1 MSMSQEPKKKNTE
14 KRVPKGDITYKVSLT
29 EEQRDVKRECFN
41 YKINIITGDAGT
53 SKTFTACQIALD
65 MLFKRQIDRI
75 TIMRPTVA
83 TEDIGFM
90 PGDSRS
96 KMEGWVIPVIE
107 NFKTLYDKNKIE
119 KLLEEETI
127 RILPLQFCQG
137 VTFYNEL
144 TLLDEGQ
151 NCTKEQMNMV
161 MTRVGRGSTLLITGD
176 IRQNQLKNKSL
187 SGFKELLDLQG
198 KTSLIGFHEL
208 KENYRDPVVREVL
221 ELYNK

>member
-1 MSMSQEPKKKNTE
+1 MTQEVKKKNTE
-14 KRVPKGDITYKVSLT
+14 KRVPKGDITYKVSLS
-29 EEQRDVKRECFN
+29 EEQKEVKRECFN
-41 YKINIITGDAGT
+41 YKINVITGDAGT

-83 TEDIGFM
+83 TEDIGFL
-90 PGDSRS
+90 PGDTRS
-96 KMEGWVIPVIE
+96 KLEGWLLPVIE
-107 NFKTLYDKNKIE
+107 NFKALYDKNKIE
-119 KLLEEETI
+119 KMLEDETI

-144 TLLDEGQ
+144 TLLDEAQ

-187 SGFKELLDLQG
+187 SGFKELLDLEG
-198 KTSLIGFHEL
+198 KTNLIGFHTL
-208 KENYRDPVVREVL
+208 NENYRDPVVREVL

>member
-1 MSMSQEPKKKNTE
+1 MSQEPKKKNTE

-75 TIMRPTVA
+75 TVMRPTVA

-96 KMEGWVIPVIE
+96 KMEGWVIPIIE

>member
-1 MSMSQEPKKKNTE
+1 MTNPTKKPNTE
-14 KRVPKGDITYKVSLT
+14 KRAPKGDITYKLNLT
-29 EEQRDVKRECFN
+29 DEQKDIKRDCYN
-41 YKINIITGDAGT
+41 YKINVVTGDAGT

-83 TEDIGFM
+83 TEDIGFL
-90 PGDSRS
+90 PGDTRS
-96 KMEGWVIPVIE
+96 KLEGWLLPVIE
-107 NFKTLYDKNKIE
+107 NFKALYDKVKIE
-119 KLLEEETI
+119 KLLEDETI

-137 VTFYNEL
+137 VTYYNEL
-144 TLLDEGQ
+144 CLLDEAQ
-151 NCTKEQMNMV
+151 NCTKEQLNMV

-176 IRQNQLKNKSL
+176 VRQNQLKNKSL
-187 SGFKELLDLQG
+187 SGFKELLDLKGQ
-198 KTSLIGFHEL
+198 TNLIGFHEL

>member
-1 MSMSQEPKKKNTE
+1 MSQEPKKKNTE

-221 ELYNK
+221 EL

>member
-1 MSMSQEPKKKNTE
+1 MSQEPKKKNTE

-161 MTRVGRGSTLLITGD
+161 MTRDGRGSTLLITGD

>member
-1 MSMSQEPKKKNTE
+1 MSQEPKKKNTE

-119 KLLEEETI
+119 KLLEEEII

>member
-1 MSMSQEPKKKNTE
+1 MSQEPKKKNTE

-75 TIMRPTVA
+75 TIMRQTVA

>member
-1 MSMSQEPKKKNTE
+1 MSQEPKKKNTE

-107 NFKTLYDKNKIE
+107 NFKTQYDKNKIE

-137 VTFYNEL
+137 ITFYNEL

>member
-1 MSMSQEPKKKNTE
+1 MSQEPKKKNTE

-119 KLLEEETI
+119 KLLEEEVI

>member
-1 MSMSQEPKKKNTE
+1 MSQEPKKKNTE

-198 KTSLIGFHEL
+198 KTSLIGFHE
-208 KENYRDPVVREVL
+208 
-221 ELYNK
+221 

>member
-1 MSMSQEPKKKNTE
+1 MSQEPKKKNTE

>member
-1 MSMSQEPKKKNTE
+1 MSQEPKKKNTE

-198 KTSLIGFHEL
+198 KISLIGFHEL

>member
-1 MSMSQEPKKKNTE
+1 MSQEPKKKNTE

-29 EEQRDVKRECFN
+29 EEQRDIKRECFN

>member
-1 MSMSQEPKKKNTE
+1 MSQEPKKKNTE

-119 KLLEEETI
+119 KLLEEEII

-176 IRQNQLKNKSL
+176 MRQNQLKNKSL

-221 ELYNK
+221 ELYNN

>member
-1 MSMSQEPKKKNTE
+1 MSQEPKKKNTE

-208 KENYRDPVVREVL
+208 KENYRDPVVREVS

>member
-1 MSMSQEPKKKNTE
+1 MSQEPKKKNTE

-127 RILPLQFCQG
+127 RIVPLQFCQG

>member
-1 MSMSQEPKKKNTE
+1 MSQEPKKKNTE

-161 MTRVGRGSTLLITGD
+161 MTRVGRDSTLLITGD

>member
-1 MSMSQEPKKKNTE
+1 MSQEPKKKNTE

-208 KENYRDPVVREVL
+208 KENYRDHVVREVL

>member
-1 MSMSQEPKKKNTE
+1 MSQEPKKKNTE

-83 TEDIGFM
+83 TEDIGFL
-90 PGDSRS
+90 PGDTRS
-96 KMEGWVIPVIE
+96 KLEGWLLPVIE
-107 NFKTLYDKNKIE
+107 NFKALYDKNKIE
-119 KLLEEETI
+119 KMLEDETI

-151 NCTKEQMNMV
+151 NCTKEQINMV

-176 IRQNQLKNKSL
+176 IRQNQLKNKAL
-187 SGFKELLDLQG
+187 SGFRELLGLEG
-198 KTSLIGFHEL
+198 KTNLIGFHTL
-208 KENYRDPVVREVL
+208 NENYRDPVVKEVL

>member
-1 MSMSQEPKKKNTE
+1 MTQEVKKKNTE
-14 KRVPKGDITYKVSLT
+14 KRVPKGDITYKISLS
-29 EEQRDVKRECFN
+29 EEQKEVKRECFN
-41 YKINIITGDAGT
+41 YKINVITGDAGT

-83 TEDIGFM
+83 TEDIGFL
-90 PGDSRS
+90 PGDTRS
-96 KMEGWVIPVIE
+96 KLEGWLLPVIE
-107 NFKTLYDKNKIE
+107 NFKALYDKNKIE
-119 KLLEEETI
+119 KMLEDETI

-151 NCTKEQMNMV
+151 NCTKEQINMV

-176 IRQNQLKNKSL
+176 IRQNQLKNKAL
-187 SGFKELLDLQG
+187 SGFRELLGLEG
-198 KTSLIGFHEL
+198 KTNLIGFHTL
-208 KENYRDPVVREVL
+208 NENYRDPVVKEVL

>member
-1 MSMSQEPKKKNTE
+1 MSQEPKKKNTE

-161 MTRVGRGSTLLITGD
+161 MTRVGRGSILLITGD

>member
-1 MSMSQEPKKKNTE
+1 MSQEPKKKNTE

-208 KENYRDPVVREVL
+208 KENYRDPVVREDL

>member
-1 MSMSQEPKKKNTE
+1 MSQEPKKKNTE

-208 KENYRDPVVREVL
+208 KENYRDPVVKEVL

>member
-1 MSMSQEPKKKNTE
+1 MTNPTKKANTE
-14 KRVPKGDITYKVSLT
+14 KRAPKGDITYKLNLT
-29 EEQRDVKRECFN
+29 DEQKEVKRECYN
-41 YKINIITGDAGT
+41 YKINVITGEAGT

-83 TEDIGFM
+83 TEDIGFL
-90 PGDSRS
+90 PGDTRS
-96 KMEGWVIPVIE
+96 KLEGWLLPVIE
-107 NFKTLYDKNKIE
+107 NFKALYDKVKIE
-119 KLLEEETI
+119 KLLEDETI

-137 VTFYNEL
+137 VTYYNEL
-144 TLLDEGQ
+144 CLLDESQ
-151 NCTKEQMNMV
+151 NCTKEQLNMV

-187 SGFKELLDLQG
+187 SGFKELLDLKGQ
-198 KTSLIGFHEL
+198 TNLIGFHEL

>member
-1 MSMSQEPKKKNTE
+1 MSQEPKKKNTE

-29 EEQRDVKRECFN
+29 EEQRGVKRECFN

>member
-1 MSMSQEPKKKNTE
+1 MNQPKAKENKE

>member
-1 MSMSQEPKKKNTE
+1 MSQEPKKKNTE

-144 TLLDEGQ
+144 TIKTL
-151 NCTKEQMNMV
+151 KKWIA
-161 MTRVGRGSTLLITGD
+161 RV
-176 IRQNQLKNKSL
+176 
-187 SGFKELLDLQG
+187 
-198 KTSLIGFHEL
+198 IG
-208 KENYRDPVVREVL
+208 YVVDW
-221 ELYNK
+221 